1 MDATTYIKRML
12 KSYPEIKRKPPEQR
26 MRNEQ
31 RRVDAVDGVISLVEH
46 MEDGEKITTLIKR
59 VYFDKTHTLYGAA
72 VLVPVSERTAQRW
85 NKQVIQMMVKI
96 LDLP

>member
-1 MDATTYIKRML
+1 MDATTYIKRIL
-12 KSYPEIKRKPPEQR
+12 QSYPEIKRKPPEQR
-26 MRNEQ
+26 TRNER
-31 RRVDAVDGVISLVEH
+31 RRVDAVDGVISLVER
-46 MEDGEKITTLIKR
+46 MEDGEKIKTMIRR

>member
-1 MDATTYIKRML
+1 MDATTYIKRIL
-12 KSYPEIKRKPPEQR
+12 QAYPEIKRKPTEQR
-26 MRNEQ
+26 TRNEQ

-46 MEDGEKITTLIKR
+46 MEDGEKIKTLIKR

-85 NKQVIQMMVKI
+85 NKRVIQALAKI